1 MRCRSRGRAF
11 FMPLLLGL
19 ALALRC
25 QTAWTFDASE
35 YLFLPTVT
43 QGEREVDWH
52 FGVGSSGA
60 TTRQAADAGIGIGM
74 GVTARWYT
82 ELDLQYRQR
91 GASGTALDAVE
102 WENILQLAEPNQW
115 PIDVGVVCEIERP
128 QDVNERPS
136 IRIGP
141 LLQKE
146 FGKYQANFNLL
157 LGRHF
162 RSSFFPATE
171 IAYQSQIKYRYSEP
185 FEFGLQ
191 AFGATGSRRQTWN
204 ELSAQVHRI
213 GPVALGH
220 FSLRHERSISYNAAF
235 LVGATAHSPD
245 RSVRVQ
251 LEYEF

>member
-1 MRCRSRGRAF
+1 MRCRSRGRPF

-52 FGVGSSGA
+52 FGVGSTGA

-74 GVTARWYT
+74 GVTAHWYT

-115 PIDVGVVCEIERP
+115 PIDVGVVCAIERP

-136 IRIGP
+136 IRIK
-141 LLQKE
+141 LQ
-146 FGKYQANFNLL
+146 FTVRPSFSQLL
-157 LGRHF
+157 LSGHRDRIPKPDQVSLQRALRVWTAGFRHYGIEAPDLERIIRASAPHRPRRTRPLF
-162 RSSFFPATE
+162 AAPRAINFLQRRFSGGSDRPLARPLGPRAT
-171 IAYQSQIKYRYSEP
+171 
-185 FEFGLQ
+185 
-191 AFGATGSRRQTWN
+191 
-204 ELSAQVHRI
+204 RI
-213 GPVALGH
+213 
-220 FSLRHERSISYNAAF
+220 
-235 LVGATAHSPD
+235 
-245 RSVRVQ
+245 
-251 LEYEF
+251 